1 LRGHTKGVNAVA
13 ISSDGSLIVSAGS
26 DGTLKL
32 WNKENG
38 QERFSL
44 RLEGVNAV
52 AFSPDG
58 TKIITASFD
67 KMVKVWEA
75 SSGQELHTIP
85 LNSPI
90 FHLDL
95 HHSEPVI
102 ACGDVAG
109 GVYILELIGISY
121 GPIIVTAV
129 NRERK
134 LEVRCPA
141 CQKDHVIKEEQLG
154 GELTCPTPGCGLR
167 LKINPFTIE
176 MK

>member
-1 LRGHTKGVNAVA
+1 M
-13 ISSDGSLIVSAGS
+13 IVSASS
-26 DGTLKL
+26 DKTLKL

-38 QERFSL
+38 QERYSL
-44 RLEGVNAV
+44 RSEGVNAV

-67 KMVKVWEA
+67 KTVRVLET
-75 SSGQELHTIP
+75 SSGKELHTIP
-85 LNSPI
+85 LNSPL

-95 HHSEPVI
+95 HHCEPVI

-109 GVYILELIGISY
+109 GVYILELVGISY

-141 CQKDHVIKEEQLG
+141 CQKEHVINEEQLG
-154 GELTCPTPGCGLR
+154 KQMTCPTPGCGFR
-167 LKINPFTIE
+167 LKLNPFTIK
-176 MK
+176 MD